1 MSAAQEHFK
10 IHMIKFIASDL
21 DGTLLDPNGD
31 LPQETFRTIE
41 QLHRKGILFCA
52 ASGRQ
57 LAALQ
62 QMFAPVADKIMLM
75 AENGAIVS
83 YKGDM
88 LCCSTIA
95 AEDVRRA
102 IDAVGALRGA
112 HALLCTPACAYYQ
125 DEAQP
130 FLDLVRAS
138 YISNARAAL
147 ADIAREKKVCKV
159 AVYDDLGPEYNA
171 MQYLPKALPQLRV
184 IQSGG
189 NWLDISEKH
198 ANKGSAMRFIRRT
211 LGLKQEECAAFGD
224 HMNDYEMLQE
234 CGFPYVTENAY
245 PPLKRLIGKSVGTNS
260 ENGVIFAMQAIA
272 EGAMP

>member
-1 MSAAQEHFK
+1 
-10 IHMIKFIASDL
+10 MIKLVASDL
-21 DGTLLDPNGD
+21 DGTLLDPAGNLPDGVFDVIED
-31 LPQETFRTIE
+31 LHAR
-41 QLHRKGILFCA
+41 GVLFCA

-57 LAALQ
+57 LVALRE
-62 QMFAPVADKIMLM
+62 MFAPVADKILIM
-75 AENGAIVS
+75 AENGALVAR
-83 YKGDM
+83 GDS
-88 LCCSTIA
+88 LLYARPIGRELA
-95 AEDVRRA
+95 VRA
-102 IDAVGALRGA
+102 LEAVRPLPGA
-112 HALLCTPACAYYQ
+112 HPLVCTPSCAYYEE
-125 DEAQP
+125 EAQP
-130 FLDLVRAS
+130 FLQYVRAS
-138 YISNARAAL
+138 YLRNARGDLVQIA
-147 ADIAREKKVCKV
+147 AREPVCKV
-159 AVYDDLGPEYNA
+159 AVYDERGPENNG
-171 MQYLPKALPQLRV
+171 MQVLPRALPQLRV

-272 EGAMP
+272 AGAMP

>member
-1 MSAAQEHFK
+1 
-10 IHMIKFIASDL
+10 MI
-21 DGTLLDPNGD
+21 GLLLALLLLVPVCALAELRRGD
-31 LPQETFRTIE
+31 
-41 QLHRKGILFCA
+41 
-52 ASGRQ
+52 SGEEVT
-57 LAALQ
+57 ALQ
-62 QMFAPVADKIMLM
+62 QMFAPVADKIVLM

-102 IDAVGALRGA
+102 VDAVGALRGA

-147 ADIAREKKVCKV
+147 AEIAREKKVCKV

-171 MQYLPKALPQLRV
+171 MQYLPEALPQLRV

-189 NWLDISEKH
+189 NWLDIS
-198 ANKGSAMRFIRRT
+198 APTSNKGRAMRFMQEL
-211 LGLKQEECAAFGD
+211 LGVSPDECAAFGD
-224 HMNDYEMLQE
+224 HMNDLEMLLACKHAYVPE
-234 CGFPYVTENAY
+234 NGFPALKEKIGNIIPSNAE
-245 PPLKRLIGKSVGTNS
+245 KGVIGKIQ
-260 ENGVIFAMQAIA
+260 EILGV
-272 EGAMP
+272 

>member
-1 MSAAQEHFK
+1 MATQTTVATIVTISGATTLTAKVWRYAFLWVRPSTWYTTNRPEEWGRVS
-10 IHMIKFIASDL
+10 SDP
-21 DGTLLDPNGD
+21 DAMAIS
-31 LPQETFRTIE
+31 RCRIS
-41 QLHRKGILFCA
+41 R
-52 ASGRQ
+52 
-57 LAALQ
+57 
-62 QMFAPVADKIMLM
+62 FAPEAIKV
-75 AENGAIVS
+75 GAIVS

-159 AVYDDLGPEYNA
+159 AVYDDLGPE
-171 MQYLPKALPQLRV
+171 P
-184 IQSGG
+184 
-189 NWLDISEKH
+189 
-198 ANKGSAMRFIRRT
+198 
-211 LGLKQEECAAFGD
+211 
-224 HMNDYEMLQE
+224 
-234 CGFPYVTENAY
+234 
-245 PPLKRLIGKSVGTNS
+245 
-260 ENGVIFAMQAIA
+260 
-272 EGAMP
+272 